1 MAKKPI
7 IDQDQIELGKMCQ
20 MVIRNFR
27 GIGRTPVVVDLDSIV
42 VLVGPNNTGK
52 SSILRAY
59 EIAMLDGSKAGHL
72 DKEDFP
78 DGNIDSENLPTIELE
93 TEVIGNPPGKKWIID
108 VDGRKIVRERWVWE
122 QPGPGKRQGW
132 NVELADGPNWDETNV
147 PWGYTAVANARR
159 PQPHAVRAFDSPED
173 QAKQINSLVLTL
185 VQERALSL
193 PAADG
198 SEVSEF
204 VQLSQRLKEF
214 QDRVVSHAKVDL
226 EEIEGKLTAMIAQI
240 FTDHV
245 VGFEPTPS
253 SFEGFK
259 LFAGSKM
266 LVGHKDGY
274 RSPLELQ
281 GSGARR
287 TILWSV
293 LRIISESAKGQ
304 SRPHLLLI
312 DEPELC
318 LHPSAVR
325 EACRV
330 LYDLADKA
338 GWQVMVTTHHPAFI
352 DLARDNKTIVRVE
365 RTTTGDINGTTL
377 FKPSVAHLS
386 DDDKKNLKLLNI
398 FDPYVA
404 EFFFGG
410 RVIVVEGD
418 TEYSAFKYVAQEL
431 LELGDKSPI
440 PCDLLKS
447 MHIVRARGK
456 YTIVSL
462 CKILNHFGTRYSV
475 LHDGDTPRISVK
487 DRKTGV
493 GKEQANPAWAAN
505 QQILTEVESAPDK
518 SRVRLLASK
527 PNFER
532 AFLGYDSGQDKPYA
546 AVQRLKED
554 TDSKAKVIKL
564 LLALIDHTKA
574 PPGEAVPTQTLLSE
588 AQADEVAEPQALVEM
603 EAQVA

>member
-1 MAKKPI
+1 MAKKPATE
-7 IDQDQIELGKMCQ
+7 QDQIDLGKMCR
-20 MVIRNFR
+20 MVVKNFR
-27 GIGRTPVVVDLDSIV
+27 AIGRTPVVVDLDSIV

-72 DKEDFP
+72 DKDDFP
-78 DGNIDSENLPTIELE
+78 NGDVSTTDLPTIELE
-93 TEVIGNPPGKKWIID
+93 TEVIGNPPAKKWLIE
-108 VDGRKIVRERWVWE
+108 VDGKNIVRERWIWE
-122 QPGPGKRQGW
+122 QPGAGKRQGW
-132 NVELADGPNWDETNV
+132 NVELPDGGGWDENNV

-159 PQPHAVRAFDSPED
+159 PQPHPVRAFDSPED
-173 QAKQINSLVLTL
+173 QAKQINSLILTL
-185 VQERALSL
+185 VQERAMAL

-198 SEVSEF
+198 SDESEF
-204 VQLSQRLKEF
+204 SQLARRLKDF
-214 QDRVVSHAKVDL
+214 QAKVVDNAKVDM
-226 EEIEGKLTAMIAQI
+226 EEIEAKLTAMIAEI

-245 VGFEPTPS
+245 VKFEPTPS
-253 SFEGFK
+253 AFEGFK
-259 LFAGSKM
+259 LFTGSKM

-287 TILWSV
+287 TLLWSV
-293 LRIISESAKGQ
+293 LRILSESAKGQ

-365 RTTTGDINGTTL
+365 RATNGDISGTTL
-377 FKPSVAHLS
+377 FKPSVARLS
-386 DDDKKNLKLLNI
+386 NDDKQNLKLLNI

-410 RVIVVEGD
+410 YVIVVEGD
-418 TEYSAFKYVAQEL
+418 TEFSAFRYVTQEL
-431 LELGDKSPI
+431 IELGDASPI
-440 PCDLLKS
+440 PCQALKS

-475 LHDGDTPRISVK
+475 LHDTDTPTIKVK
-487 DRKTGV
+487 DRKTGEI
-493 GKEQANPAWAAN
+493 KEQANPAWAGN
-505 QQILTEVESAPDK
+505 HLILSEVESAPDAL
-518 SRVRLLASK
+518 RVRLLASK
-527 PNFER
+527 PNFEL
-532 AFLGYDSGQDKPYA
+532 AFLGYEGRQDKPYA
-546 AVQRLKED
+546 AVQYLKED
-554 TDSKAKVIKL
+554 ASARSEIVSL
-564 LLALIDHTKA
+564 LHALLDHTKTA
-574 PPGEAVPTQTLLSE
+574 PTNAVTTKSLLK
-588 AQADEVAEPQALVEM
+588 EPV
-603 EAQVA
+603 